1 MSALN
6 EICLSKWKA
15 MSEEEKSKY
24 NTTIKQN
31 TVGVSGDTYDEVKYI
46 EHYLTRSGFHQFYD
60 INSNQLIISFQ
71 DVTPKELYD
80 ICTSRWNHLT
90 KEQRIVFMLLFIIL
104 FRCLII
110 EVQSI
115 FKMMHSSKN
124 FFYFFLIY

>member
-6 EICLSKWKA
+6 EICLSKWKS
-15 MSEEEKSKY
+15 MSEEEKNKY

-31 TVGVSGDTYDEVKYI
+31 TIGGGGGTGTGDTYDEVKYI

-90 KEQRIVFMLLFIIL
+90 KEQRIVFNILLL
-104 FRCLII
+104 LLLI
-110 EVQSI
+110 
-115 FKMMHSSKN
+115 
-124 FFYFFLIY
+124 